1 MFRSLRSTEIG
12 NAFILA
18 LFLTNNLKIMFYN
31 NFLDMKY
38 VQINSR
44 LKTVYK
50 NKIAKECST
59 ILLSSLYEFTALGDQ
74 SEIH

>member
-1 MFRSLRSTEIG
+1 
-12 NAFILA
+12 
-18 LFLTNNLKIMFYN
+18 MFYN

-44 LKTVYK
+44 LKTVYE

-59 ILLSSLYEFTALGDQ
+59 ILLSSLYEFTALWDQ